1 MAPIEWY
8 YAQGN
13 KQRGPVTAAELKL
26 LADRGELSPD
36 DLVWRA
42 GMEDWIA
49 ARKVKGLFDSPSRSV
64 AAPVP
69 APPLEPAPASP
80 SQAPVLPATSADAIP
95 ATAAPTS
102 RLRTAFERSPAA
114 FERSRE
120 GSARHLFDYLLEA
133 ARARFTP
140 PLVDATARLF
150 TLVGHYGLYAAMAL
164 VLVFHIALAARSN
177 SFRSFVVGLILT
189 AALALLQYA
198 ASRFSGT
205 LVRLD
210 RSTCGQMASTA
221 FLDCV
226 ALSCSVLGLVGLVGL
241 TLLALQFRAFSWL
254 LPGLAAFILCHY
266 AAIVAMNPETLR
278 VTISAETTVSEEA
291 IGVITALAKM
301 GLRIG
306 PVAYGVGVVWGA
318 TKMLWA
324 IYLVLFPASA
334 ASATGLTGL
343 DALLGAPGMSLGG
356 GPAGGIG
363 GLGDIDRL
371 SPLDGLSS
379 GLGGASSPLL
389 GELTKFLPAQ
399 VAAASGI
406 WVLFLS
412 AALPALLYFVF
423 LFSYVMVDL
432 LRLFLGLARRVE
444 DLAEVKKEEN

>member
-13 KQRGPVTAAELKL
+13 QQRGPVSAAELKL

-49 ARKVKGLFDSPSRSV
+49 ARKVKGLFDSPPRSV

-69 APPLEPAPASP
+69 APPPEPVPASQPQAVP
-80 SQAPVLPATSADAIP
+80 STASPDAIP
-95 ATAAPTS
+95 AISAPAN
-102 RLRTAFERSPAA
+102 RLHAAFERSPAA

-133 ARARFTP
+133 ARTRFP
-140 PLVDATARLF
+140 PALVDATARLF

-164 VLVFHIALAARSN
+164 VLVFHVALAARSN
-177 SFRSFVVGLILT
+177 SFQSFVVGLVLT
-189 AALALLQYA
+189 AGLALLQYA

-210 RSTCGQMASTA
+210 RSTSAQMASTA

-226 ALSCSVLGLVGLVGL
+226 ALSCSVSGLLCLVGL
-241 TLLALQFRAFSWL
+241 TLLALQFKAFSWL
-254 LPGLAAFILCHY
+254 LPGLAVFIVCHY

-291 IGVITALAKM
+291 IGVVTVLAKM
-301 GLRIG
+301 ALRIG
-306 PVAYGVGVVWGA
+306 PVAFGVGVVWGIV
-318 TKMLWA
+318 KMLLA
-324 IYLVLFPASA
+324 IYLVLFPAPA
-334 ASATGLTGL
+334 ASSSNLPGL
-343 DALLGAPGMSLGG
+343 DALLGGAATPLGG
-356 GPAGGIG
+356 GLGG
-363 GLGDIDRL
+363 GLGGLGGLDRL
-371 SPLDGLSS
+371 GPLDGLSS

-399 VAAASGI
+399 VAAASGASI
-406 WVLFLS
+406 LFLS

-432 LRLFLGLARRVE
+432 LRLFLGLARRIE